1 MPATLAGTVPDAAME
16 PDDPRYPTWTLRVT
30 ATAEGPAYAHARGQ
44 RFDVGDALSF
54 DEAYPHATALEHALA
69 AAGAELVNGLRAL
82 ARTRRLELD
91 AVEAL
96 VQGKLEDALAH
107 LGVVGASGSPALR
120 SLHVRLYASTLEPEA
135 AVRELLEQVQARA
148 PLWQTLRRAGVAL
161 SAELKVAP

>member
-1 MPATLAGTVPDAAME
+1 MARMFSGWSLMTAPNTTGSPGGSVEARQSPRLRFTRPME
-16 PDDPRYPTWTLRVT
+16 PDDPRHPTWTLRIT
-30 ATAEGPAYAHARGQ
+30 AGADGPAHAHARGQ

-82 ARTRRLELD
+82 ARLRRLELD

-107 LGVVGASGSPALR
+107 LGVVGASGSP
-120 SLHVRLYASTLEPEA
+120 
-135 AVRELLEQVQARA
+135 
-148 PLWQTLRRAGVAL
+148 
-161 SAELKVAP
+161 

>member
-1 MPATLAGTVPDAAME
+1 ME
-16 PDDPRYPTWTLRVT
+16 PDDPRHPTWTLRLT
-30 ATAEGPAYAHARGQ
+30 ASAEGPAHAHARGQ

-82 ARTRRLELD
+82 ARLRRLELD

-107 LGVVGASGSPALR
+107 LAVVGAEGSPALR
-120 SLHVRLYASTLEPEA
+120 SLHVRLYASTLEPEG

-148 PLWQTLRRAGVAL
+148 PLWQTLRRAGVQL
-161 SAELKVAP
+161 SVELKVAP